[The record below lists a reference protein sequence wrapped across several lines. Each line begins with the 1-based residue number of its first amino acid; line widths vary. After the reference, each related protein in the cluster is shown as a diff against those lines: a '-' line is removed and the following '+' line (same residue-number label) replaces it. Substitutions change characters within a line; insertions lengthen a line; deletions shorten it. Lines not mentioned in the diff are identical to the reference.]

1 MYVQKK
7 ALCGCALRSA
17 DAVLDIPR
25 RREVEI
31 KYLRRKEIGNEL
43 GVVAAELRVIM
54 CADGSPCRGAFC
66 SANAVVDT
74 SGRRRIEEY

>member
-1 MYVQKK
+1 MK

-17 DAVLDIPR
+17 DAVLDISR
-25 RREVEI
+25 RI
-31 KYLRRKEIGNEL
+31 EIGSGL